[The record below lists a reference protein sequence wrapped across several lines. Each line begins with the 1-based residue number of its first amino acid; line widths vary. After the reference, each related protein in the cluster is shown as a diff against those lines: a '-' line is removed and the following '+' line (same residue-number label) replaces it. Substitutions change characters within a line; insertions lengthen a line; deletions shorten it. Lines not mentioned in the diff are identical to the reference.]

1 MNKDIK
7 INISVK
13 LSDDTKEFLMS
24 LFGKSDVTKVEV
36 LESEPKSAQKSA
48 PKPASVPK
56 TDTSGK
62 DEPSITIEMVRE
74 LLSDKVKE
82 HRSEIKE
89 RLSELGAPSV
99 TKLSPDK
106 YKDLYG
112 FLLKLK

>member
-1 MNKDIK
+1 MDKDIK

-48 PKPASVPK
+48 PKPVSVPE
-56 TDTSGK
+56 TDTSEK
-62 DEPSITIEMVRE
+62 SSITISMVRE

-89 RLSELGAPSV
+89 RLNELGAPSV

-106 YKDLYG
+106 YKDLYE
-112 FLLKLK
+112 FLLELK